1 MATRTGT
8 RQRRAA
14 RASYSGNVLFGGTGW
29 LFADLMLAL
38 AMLFIAAASAG
49 TAPSSQAAPHP
60 KPAPSPTVTP
70 GPQVTASPTM
80 APKRLLPL
88 PLDLTPVTVTLKNID
103 PNAVLNGDPVQ
114 ADAIRKAVLTDHR
127 LAGRQAGLV
136 ILFGGG
142 DVNSHEY
149 RQLDLKIWSFLTG
162 PGSSTGL
169 FSAARPLDYWGG
181 GPLTQFQLDIYL
193 RYDTS

>member
-14 RASYSGNVLFGGTGW
+14 RASYSGNVLFGGIGW

-38 AMLFIAAASAG
+38 AMLFIAATSAG
-49 TAPSSQAAPHP
+49 TAPSSQAPPHR
-60 KPAPSPTVTP
+60 KPASSPPVTSS
-70 GPQVTASPTM
+70 PQVTASPTTT
-80 APKRLLPL
+80 PKRHLPL
-88 PLDLTPVTVTLKNID
+88 PLDLTPVKVTLKNID
-103 PNAVLNGDPVQ
+103 PNAVLNGDAVQ
-114 ADAIRKAVLTDHR
+114 ADAIRKAVLAYHR

-142 DVNSHEY
+142 DVNSGEWH
-149 RQLDLKIWSFLTG
+149 QLDLKIWRFLTG

-169 FSAARPLDYWGG
+169 FSAAVPLDYWGG
-181 GPLTQFQLDIYL
+181 GPLTQFQLNIYL
-193 RYDTS
+193 WYTTS

>member
-1 MATRTGT
+1 MATRAGT

-38 AMLFIAAASAG
+38 AMLFIAATSAG
-49 TAPSSQAAPHP
+49 TAPSSQSAPHP

-80 APKRLLPL
+80 APKRHLPL
-88 PLDLTPVTVTLKNID
+88 PLDLTPVKMTLNID
-103 PNAVLNGDPVQ
+103 PNAVLNNDPEQ
-114 ADAIRKAVLTDHR
+114 ADKIRKAVLTDHR

-142 DVNSHEY
+142 DVNSSEWH
-149 RQLDLKIWSFLTG
+149 RLDHKIWSFL
-162 PGSSTGL
+162 SSTCL
-169 FSAARPLDYWGG
+169 FSAARPLDYWGSG
-181 GPLTQFQLDIYL
+181 LPTQFRLDIYL
-193 RYDTS
+193 WYNTS

>member
-1 MATRTGT
+1 MARRTGT

-14 RASYSGNVLFGGTGW
+14 RASYSGNVIFGGTGW

-38 AMLFIAAASAG
+38 AMLFIAATSAG
-49 TAPSSQAAPHP
+49 TAPSSQAPP
-60 KPAPSPTVTP
+60 PTKPTPSPPVTR

-80 APKRLLPL
+80 APKR
-88 PLDLTPVTVTLKNID
+88 PLDLTPVTVTLNID
-103 PNAVLNGDPVQ
+103 PNAVLNGDHGQ

-142 DVNSHEY
+142 DVDSGDY
-149 RQLDLKIWSFLTG
+149 KKLDPMIWSFLTG
-162 PGSSTGL
+162 PGSSTGMF
-169 FSAARPLDYWGG
+169 FSAAVDPLEYGGG
-181 GPLTQFQLDIYL
+181 GPLTQFQLKIYL
-193 RYDTS
+193 WVV